1 MSEIRANLKYTN
13 THEWI
18 IDNNDGTFTLGI
30 TDHAQE
36 LLGDMV
42 FIELPS
48 IGDKVSSKSEFCVVE
63 SVKAA
68 SGVYAPSDLEVVE
81 VNESLEDEPELVNSS
96 CYDDGWLVKFK
107 SGDLGELLSSE
118 DYQEVVDSE

>member
-1 MSEIRANLKYTN
+1 MSEIRDDREYTK

-18 IDNNDGTFTLGI
+18 LDNGDGTFTMGI
-30 TDHAQE
+30 TDHAQA

-42 FIELPS
+42 FVEVPNA
-48 IGDKVSSKSEFCVVE
+48 GDEAAHEDEFCVVE

-68 SGVYAPSDLEVVE
+68 SGVYAPANLEVVE
-81 VNESLEDEPELVNSS
+81 ANDALDDEPELVNSS

-107 SGDLGELLSSE
+107 ADNIEDLMSAEE
-118 DYQEVVDSE
+118 YADSLD

>member
-1 MSEIRANLKYTN
+1 MSEIRDDRKYTK

-18 IDNNDGTFTLGI
+18 LDNGDGTYSMGI

-42 FIELPS
+42 FVELPS
-48 IGDKVSSKSEFCVVE
+48 VGDEANFESEFCVVE

-68 SGVYAPSDLEVVE
+68 SAIIAPADLQIVE
-81 VNESLEDEPELVNSS
+81 VNEVLHDEPELVNSS

-107 SGDLGELLSSE
+107 SSATFDLIDDQAYSATL
-118 DYQEVVDSE
+118 D

>member
-1 MSEIRANLKYTN
+1 MSEVRDDRQYTQ

-18 IDNNDGTFTLGI
+18 LDHGDGTYTMGV

-42 FIELPS
+42 FVELPGA
-48 IGDKVSSKSEFCVVE
+48 GDEASQEDEFCVVE

-68 SGVYAPSDLEVVE
+68 SGVYAPADLEVVE
-81 VNESLEDEPELVNSS
+81 ANEALDDEPELVNSS

-107 SGDLGELLSSE
+107 AENIEDLMSAQ
-118 DYQEVVDSE
+118 DYTETLD